1 MNQFDF
7 YVVKANSRTI
17 RPLVKAGI
25 SRTSIQRRRDGCSV
39 YGRAVYPRWSY
50 TATLG
55 YFETNQSDE
64 ADKLA
69 AEWRAKGVPVSV
81 AYHCAD

>member
-7 YVVKANSRTI
+7 YVVAANSRTI

-25 SRTSIQRRRDGCSV
+25 SRTSIQRRRDGYSV
-39 YGRAVYPRWSY
+39 YGRAVYPRYSY

-55 YFETNQSDE
+55 YFEVNQPDE
-64 ADKLA
+64 ADRLA
-69 AEWRAKGVPVSV
+69 AEWRAKGVSV
-81 AYHCAD
+81 GVRYHCAD